1 MSARLWLSSVLVALS
16 VFAGLGGAAR
26 AADAPDALTVT
37 MCGTSGPLPI
47 RGRAKACVAIQAGGL
62 LYLVDVGPESNK
74 NLMLWRLPLAKVGA
88 VFITHLHS
96 DHIGDLGEFNM
107 QSWVAGRASPLT
119 VVGPAGTDRL
129 VAGFNEAYTAD
140 HGFRHA
146 HHDHGDVKLP
156 IDAGVMVANVVTL
169 PAAPDAEGVVRKVVW
184 SQNGLTVTAVAV
196 NHFPVVPAFGY
207 RFDYKGRS
215 VVISGDTRKWPP
227 LATAA
232 KGADLLIHEA
242 QNSDMTKALV
252 GFLGGAGMPRQA
264 SIMTDTLSYH
274 TTPVEAAEIA
284 RDAGVKALVLT
295 HLTQAGLPFFTPEA
309 FTKGMNETGFTNW
322 RLADDGLVITL
333 PVGSAEIAYSHR

>member
-1 MSARLWLSSVLVALS
+1 MSVRLWLGGVLAAFAML
-16 VFAGLGGAAR
+16 AGLGAHAT
-26 AADAPDALTVT
+26 DSPDALTVT

-47 RGRAKACVAIQAGGL
+47 RDRAKACVAIQAGGL

-74 NLMLWRLPLAKVGA
+74 NLMLWRLPLGKVGA

-107 QSWVAGRASPLT
+107 QSWVAGRPAPLT

-146 HHDHGDVKLP
+146 HHDHGDVRLP
-156 IDAGVMVANVVTL
+156 IDDGVMVAKVVAL
-169 PAAPDAEGVVRKVVW
+169 PTAPDAEGVVRKVVW
-184 SQNGLTVTAVAV
+184 TQNGLTVTAISV

-232 KGADLLIHEA
+232 KGADVLIHEA

-252 GFLGGAGMPRQA
+252 SFLGGAGMPRQA

-274 TTPVEAAEIA
+274 TTPVEAAQIA

-295 HLTQAGLPFFTPEA
+295 HLTQAGLPFFTPQA